1 MSDRLYARTRSRQS
15 VHPGRILRDELE
27 AREMSQTELAHRM
40 GRPLQVINAIV
51 CERKGI
57 TSRTA
62 LGLEHALGIP
72 AHLWMNLQSN
82 HELSVHRLADQQR
95 VETKAD

>member
-1 MSDRLYARTRSRQS
+1 MSDRLYARTQSRQS

-27 AREMSQTELAHRM
+27 ARKMSQTELARRM
-40 GRPLQVINAIV
+40 ERPLQVVNAIV

-62 LGLEHALGIP
+62 LDLERALDIP

-82 HELSVHRLADQQR
+82 HELSVRRLADQQR
-95 VETKAD
+95 VQAEAD